1 MSDLL
6 RLAALLLQIFSLT
19 RFIILVVVVG
29 CAALTLTDQG
39 RDLLIT
45 ADRSVGI
52 VSIALLLAALQ
63 LFGVSAWYWG
73 QKSLVPF
80 GARLEGLMPR
90 APALRRWSQDI
101 QDWYP
106 RVLGTAPLWFIGA
119 FALWH
124 GRMRLATA
132 CLIAATLLTAFF
144 WLRRRLLAQMTS
156 GGVEFERPSE
166 ERAAELKVF
175 LRDPAFRGP
184 RRTLG
189 ASLAAAAF
197 VALFIVPYFS
207 PALPQ
212 FLGAPTIAF
221 LWAALVIPLGASL
234 TIVGAAYR
242 LPVLSVTAIVLTLLV
257 ASLPELYEL
266 RKLPP
271 SNAALA
277 ETTGPRDCALPGYA
291 DPDDRLSRYACTWL
305 VHRVAAMARVDK
317 IPDRIPVVLVSAEG
331 GGSRAA
337 LWTALVLGRLQ
348 ERFPTFH
355 DAIFAMSGAS
365 GGSLGVAVYGS
376 LVADHVDTAGDAPLT
391 QIIRPSREMLARD
404 FLSPALAS
412 FVFTDLVRPFAGW
425 LPWTSNDRA
434 ATLERSWEDAY
445 GATRGCSASSDEER
459 ARCTPLARAYDD
471 MWAGKHAYRVP
482 LLFLNSTQVHDGRR
496 ALLYPTAV
504 YGQPAQRVKPI
515 QTFEQAI
522 DLAKELGAPIRLST
536 AVGLSARFPYVTPV
550 GNIVRGPHVLQ
561 FADGGYF
568 DNSATVTIREVAQA
582 LPVAVIYRPAGEPAR
597 SIRVTPLVLH
607 IVNDPSP
614 ETTPDVQGIFK
625 SWQAAAPVRT
635 LLSTRSARSYYA
647 RVVLHDW
654 LESNGGIFREIQLP
668 EDKELEVPLGW
679 TLSQRV
685 VEAMEKR
692 SAELQPDVI
701 RCVDW
706 ALGNREADC
715 GRTRPKRE
723 E

>member
-1 MSDLL
+1 MNDLL
-6 RLAALLLQIFSLT
+6 RLAALLLQLLSLT
-19 RFIILVVVVG
+19 RFILLVVVIG
-29 CAALTLTDQG
+29 CAALVLTDQG
-39 RDLLIT
+39 RDLLVT
-45 ADRSVGI
+45 ADRSVGV
-52 VSIALLLAALQ
+52 VSIALLLGALE
-63 LFGVSAWYWG
+63 LLGVSAWYWS

-90 APALRRWSQDI
+90 APRLRQLSQKI

-106 RVLGTAPLWFIGA
+106 RVLGTAPLWFIGV
-119 FALWH
+119 FSLLQ

-132 CLIAATLLTAFF
+132 CLIAAALLTAFL
-144 WLRRRLLAQMTS
+144 WLRRRLLAQMS
-156 GGVEFERPSE
+156 AGGVEFERPSE

-184 RRTLG
+184 RRALA
-189 ASLAAAAF
+189 ASLAIAAF
-197 VALFIVPYFS
+197 VALFVVPYYS

-221 LWAALVIPLGASL
+221 LWAALVIPLGATL

-242 LPVLSVTAIVLTLLV
+242 LPVLSATAIILTLLV

-271 SNAALA
+271 SNAGPA
-277 ETTGPRDCALPGYA
+277 ETANLRDCPLPGYA
-291 DPDDRLSRYACTWL
+291 DADDRLSRYACTWL
-305 VHRVAAMARVDK
+305 IRRVETLARAGT
-317 IPDRIPVVLVSAEG
+317 IPDHIPVVLVSAEG

-355 DAIFAMSGAS
+355 DAVFAMSGAS

-376 LVADHVDTAGDAPLT
+376 LVADHVDAEGDRPLT
-391 QIIRPSREMLARD
+391 QIIKPSREMLARD

-412 FVFTDLVRPFAGW
+412 FVFTDLVRPLAGW

-445 GATRGCSASSDEER
+445 GATRGCDAGTDEER
-459 ARCTPLARAYDD
+459 ARCSPLARAFDD
-471 MWAGKHAYRVP
+471 MWAGQRAYRVP

-504 YGQPAQRVKPI
+504 YGPPAQRTAPI

-522 DLAKELGAPIRLST
+522 DIAKEVGAPIRLST
-536 AVGLSARFPYVTPV
+536 GVGLSARFPYVTPV
-550 GNIVRGPHVLQ
+550 GNIVSGPHVLQ

-582 LPVAVIYRPAGEPAR
+582 LPVAVIHRPAGGPAR
-597 SIRVTPLVLH
+597 SIRVMPFVLH

-654 LESNGGIFREIQLP
+654 IESNGGLFREIQLP
-668 EDKELEVPLGW
+668 EDKDLEVPLGW
-679 TLSQRV
+679 TLSARV

-692 SAELQPDVI
+692 SAELPPEVTH
-701 RCVDW
+701 CVAW
-706 ALGNREADC
+706 ALGDGDAEC
-715 GRTRPKRE
+715 ERTRPTRE
-723 E
+723 R